1 MVYKFTP
8 PPNDI
13 SGVSLP
19 DYYSSIKDDV
29 EKQNDNLKRNSYY
42 YLEWLDFQ
50 QNMILTLVLVYY
62 LVCIVCIITF
72 FTNKN
77 VLTFVNGFIL
87 LFLFCFPYLL
97 YHYLL
102 EIVITLIDQILDYLP
117 NNSALYSDIN

>member
-8 PPNDI
+8 PPNEI
-13 SGVSLP
+13 RGVLP
-19 DYYSSIKDDV
+19 NYYSSIKDDV
-29 EKQNDNLKRNSYY
+29 EKESANLKRNSYY

-50 QNMILTLVLVYY
+50 QNTTLTLVLVYY

-77 VLTFVNGFIL
+77 VLTFSNGFIL

-102 EIVITLIDQILDYLP
+102 EIVITLIDQIFDYLP
-117 NNSALYSDIN
+117 NNSLLYSDIN

>member
-13 SGVSLP
+13 NGVLP
-19 DYYSSIKDDV
+19 NYYSSIKDDV

-50 QNMILTLVLVYY
+50 QNTTLTLVLVYY

-77 VLTFVNGFIL
+77 VLTFSNGFIL

-102 EIVITLIDQILDYLP
+102 EIVITLIDQIFDYLP
-117 NNSALYSDIN
+117 NNSLLYSDIN